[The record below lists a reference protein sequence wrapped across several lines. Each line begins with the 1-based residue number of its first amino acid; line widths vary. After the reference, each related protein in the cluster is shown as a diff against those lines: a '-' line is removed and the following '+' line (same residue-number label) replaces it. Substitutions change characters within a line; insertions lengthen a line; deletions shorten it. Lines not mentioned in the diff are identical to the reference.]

1 MNSEIMSR
9 DLVLEKLRTEA
20 AERTQSEAVLARYFA
35 AHLDDLPFETAASIA
50 KQVGVS
56 AVTVGRFLRS
66 LGYQRLTD
74 LTQELRGHAPS
85 SAWQLKG
92 STQGNGGGIQ
102 ARQLK
107 AHINNLT
114 RVFDHSTAP
123 EWKTAVK
130 LLSDTPQVFVASF
143 QNLRG
148 IGHYFAAQLDYARA
162 GVRFVDGQD
171 GTFVDIFDGT
181 RRNACLVII
190 DSRRYARKAGLLAER
205 AKATGI
211 KLIAVT
217 DIYCPWLAEADIA
230 LTDPGEGEVFWDS
243 AVSTVALL
251 ELLLESVI
259 ERLGPR
265 VTARMEYL
273 TDLQDGF
280 GDFDDT

>member
-1 MNSEIMSR
+1 MSR
-9 DLVLEKLRTEA
+9 DLVLSKLHAKEVD
-20 AERTQSEAVLARYFA
+20 RTQAEAMLARFFS

-50 KQVGVS
+50 KRVGVS

-92 STQGNGGGIQ
+92 GGQGNGTSIQ
-102 ARQLK
+102 TKQLQ
-107 AHINNLT
+107 AHVENLT
-114 RVFDHSTAP
+114 RVFNHAERP
-123 EWKTAVK
+123 EWQVVVK
-130 LLSDTPQVFVASF
+130 LLADMPHVFVASF

-162 GVRFVDGQD
+162 GVRFLDGQD
-171 GTFVDIFDGT
+171 GTFADLFDAE
-181 RRNACLVII
+181 RRKSCLLII

-205 AKATGI
+205 AKASGV
-211 KLIAVT
+211 KVIAVT
-217 DIYCPWLAEADIA
+217 DIYCPWLGNADLA

-259 ERLGPR
+259 ERLGPK
-265 VTARMEYL
+265 VAERMEYL

-280 GDFDDT
+280 GDFNDT

>member
-1 MNSEIMSR
+1 MSR
-9 DLVLEKLRTEA
+9 DLVLARLHTETG
-20 AERTQSEAVLARYFA
+20 ERTQSEAILARYFS

-50 KQVGVS
+50 KRVGVS
-56 AVTVGRFLRS
+56 AVTVGRFLRR

-85 SAWQLKG
+85 SAWQLK
-92 STQGNGGGIQ
+92 SDGNGSSIQ
-102 ARQLK
+102 NRQLK
-107 AHINNLT
+107 AQIDNLT
-114 RVFDHSTAP
+114 RVFAHRDRSDWQA
-123 EWKTAVK
+123 AVA
-130 LLSDTPQVFVASF
+130 LLTDMPQIFVAAF

-148 IGHYFAAQLDYARA
+148 IGHYFSAQLDYARP
-162 GVRFVDGQD
+162 GVRFADGQD
-171 GTFVDIFDGT
+171 GTFANVFDGD
-181 RRNACLVII
+181 RRKSCLLII

-205 AKATGI
+205 AKAAGI

-217 DIYCPWLAEADIA
+217 DIYCPWIDEADVA

-259 ERLGPR
+259 ERLGPK
-265 VTARMEYL
+265 VASRMEYL

>member
-1 MNSEIMSR
+1 MSR
-9 DLVLEKLRTEA
+9 DLVLAKLHMEGA
-20 AERTQSEAVLARYFA
+20 RTQSETVLARYFA
-35 AHLDDLPFETAASIA
+35 THLDDLPFETAASIA
-50 KQVGVS
+50 KRVGVS

-92 STQGNGGGIQ
+92 QENGNGTSIQ
-102 ARQLK
+102 GKQLK

-114 RVFDHSTAP
+114 RVFQQSDGAD
-123 EWKTAVK
+123 WQTAVK
-130 LLSDTPQVFVASF
+130 LIADLPHVFVASF

-171 GTFVDIFDGT
+171 GTFADVFDAE
-181 RRNACLVII
+181 RKKSCLLVI

-205 AKATGI
+205 ARAAGI
-211 KLIAVT
+211 KVIAVT
-217 DIYCPWLAEADIA
+217 DIYCPWLGEADLA

-251 ELLLESVI
+251 ELLLEAVI
-259 ERLGPR
+259 ERLGPK
-265 VTARMEYL
+265 VSARMEYL

-280 GDFDDT
+280 GDFAAT

>member
-1 MNSEIMSR
+1 MAQMSR
-9 DLVLEKLRTEA
+9 DLVLAKLLGDTID
-20 AERTQSEAVLARYFA
+20 RTQSEAVLARYFS

-50 KQVGVS
+50 KRVGVS

-92 STQGNGGGIQ
+92 SDKGNGASIQ
-102 ARQLK
+102 SKQLQ
-107 AHINNLT
+107 AHINNLA
-114 RVFDHSTAP
+114 RVFDHADRP
-123 EWKTAVK
+123 DWQAAVK
-130 LLSDTPQVFVASF
+130 LLADMPQVFIASF

-148 IGHYFAAQLDYARA
+148 IGHYFSAQLDYARA

-171 GTFVDIFDGT
+171 GTFADVFDGE
-181 RRNACLVII
+181 RRKSCLLII

-205 AKATGI
+205 ARAAGI
-211 KLIAVT
+211 RVIAVT
-217 DIYCPWLAEADIA
+217 DIYCPWINEADVA
-230 LTDPGEGEVFWDS
+230 LSDPGEGEVFWDS

-259 ERLGPR
+259 ERLGPK

>member
-1 MNSEIMSR
+1 MTLPMSR
-9 DLVLEKLRTEA
+9 DLVLSRLQDEEA
-20 AERTQSEAVLARYFA
+20 GRTQSEAMLARFFA

-50 KQVGVS
+50 KRVGVS

-92 STQGNGGGIQ
+92 SENGNGSNIQ
-102 ARQLK
+102 AKQLK
-107 AHINNLT
+107 AHVDNLT
-114 RVFDHSTAP
+114 RVFAHVDRP
-123 EWKTAVK
+123 EWRDAVK
-130 LLSDTPQVFVASF
+130 LLAEQPQVFVASF

-148 IGHYFAAQLDYARA
+148 IGHYFASQLDYARA
-162 GVRFVDGQD
+162 GVRFLDGQD
-171 GTFVDIFDGT
+171 GTFADLFDAE
-181 RRNACLVII
+181 RRRSCLLII

-205 AKATGI
+205 AKSAGI
-211 KLIAVT
+211 KVIAVT
-217 DIYCPWLAEADIA
+217 DIYCPWIETADVR

-251 ELLLESVI
+251 ELLLEAVI
-259 ERLGPR
+259 EHLGPK
-265 VTARMEYL
+265 VSTRMEYL

>member
-1 MNSEIMSR
+1 MSR
-9 DLVLEKLRTEA
+9 ERILSKLQGD
-20 AERTQSEAVLARYFA
+20 AENRTQSEAVLARYFS

-50 KQVGVS
+50 KRVGVS

-92 STQGNGGGIQ
+92 KESGNGASIQ
-102 ARQLK
+102 TKQLK
-107 AHINNLT
+107 AHIENLT
-114 RVFDHSTAP
+114 RVFTQSEGADWQA
-123 EWKTAVK
+123 AVK
-130 LLSDTPQVFVASF
+130 LLADMPQVFIASF
-143 QNLRG
+143 QNMRG
-148 IGHYFAAQLDYARA
+148 VGHYFASQLEYARA
-162 GVRFVDGQD
+162 GIRFLDGQD
-171 GTFVDIFDGT
+171 GTFADLFDAE
-181 RRNACLVII
+181 RRKSCLLII

-205 AKATGI
+205 AHAAGI
-211 KLIAVT
+211 KVIAVT
-217 DIYCPWLAEADIA
+217 DIYCPWLGDADVA

-251 ELLLESVI
+251 ELLLEAVI

-265 VTARMEYL
+265 VSDRMEYL

-280 GDFDDT
+280 GDFDET

>member
-1 MNSEIMSR
+1 MSR
-9 DLVLEKLRTEA
+9 DLVLSRLQNEG
-20 AERTQSEAVLARYFA
+20 ERTQSETVLARYFA
-35 AHLDDLPFETAASIA
+35 THLDDLPFETAASIA
-50 KQVGVS
+50 KRVGVS

-85 SAWQLKG
+85 SAWQLK
-92 STQGNGGGIQ
+92 SKENGNGASIQ
-102 ARQLK
+102 GKQLK

-114 RVFDHSTAP
+114 RVFDQSGGAD
-123 EWKTAVK
+123 WQAAVK
-130 LLSDTPQVFVASF
+130 LLADLPHVFVASF

-148 IGHYFAAQLDYARA
+148 IGHYFSAQLDYARA

-171 GTFVDIFDGT
+171 GTFADIFDAE
-181 RRNACLVII
+181 RKKSCLLVI

-205 AKATGI
+205 ARAASI
-211 KLIAVT
+211 KVIAVT
-217 DIYCPWLAEADIA
+217 DIYCPWLGEADVA

-251 ELLLESVI
+251 ELLLEAVI
-259 ERLGPR
+259 ERLGPK
-265 VTARMEYL
+265 VTERMEYL

-280 GDFDDT
+280 GDFAAT